1 MDSCIVLGL
10 NLGLGGFRA
19 ETSQPLAPPGS
30 WEFGALTC
38 VPDEQT
44 GAQGLH
50 WVLWALQRIAADPV
64 AEQHHGS
71 SWSFGGL
78 SSDMSLG
85 LNLNSRQGC
94 ILFRRLRGSICFLP
108 CPASQG
114 HRLVLAHSLLPSAPK
129 SAVMCLVVAALTR
142 DGTWAPCLGSVESCH
157 SATRKPQQC
166 RLSGPS
172 SVVTSP
178 SDHSRGDFS
187 TFNCSFG

>member
-1 MDSCIVLGL
+1 MDSCIGLGL

-50 WVLWALQRIAADPV
+50 WVLWALQRIAADPA

-78 SSDMSLG
+78 SPDMSLG

-94 ILFRRLRGSICFLP
+94 ILFRRLRGSICFLALSSFSRPQTCVGSQPPSFSSKVSSDVP
-108 CPASQG
+108 CSCGPDQGWNLGPLPWECGVLPLGHQEAPAVPSFRPFFCS
-114 HRLVLAHSLLPSAPK
+114 HVSL
-129 SAVMCLVVAALTR
+129 
-142 DGTWAPCLGSVESCH
+142 
-157 SATRKPQQC
+157 
-166 RLSGPS
+166 
-172 SVVTSP
+172 
-178 SDHSRGDFS
+178 
-187 TFNCSFG
+187 